1 MPATQTLARRLIG
14 TMFPW
19 FILIAFCMTAAQIS
33 VQCVS
38 INGDINTDLRSL
50 ATTVAPPIAQAVWEL
65 DQASLNELARGIRL
79 NAIVTG
85 IRIQGSQGE
94 PLLIEGQLPSGPEH
108 PAMGFSL
115 RKQEQ
120 VPLFYRPYRDGEKL
134 IGSLTI
140 YSSPQVVW
148 RRLRSGLY
156 MALLSSIVIT
166 GGLWLLFFGT
176 IRSQLS
182 RTVTGV
188 ARTVAGW
195 PALVAGAAPSYR
207 IEYPYRDEL
216 GDLVAAFNDNRARLA
231 VSMQDLNA
239 INLNLEKIVEART
252 WELRQAKDAAE
263 SADRLKSAFLAT
275 MSHELRTPL
284 NSIIGFTGILLQELV
299 GPLNPEQKK
308 QMGIVRANSN
318 HLLELIN
325 DVLDI
330 SKIEAGQLQVSR
342 EPIDLKAIA
351 EKVLQTVQPLAQKKS
366 LDLRWDLPETLEP
379 ILSDRRR
386 VEQILMN
393 LLGNAIKFTEAGEVR
408 LRVEPAGA
416 DLRIEVSDTGIGMA
430 EADLARL
437 FQPFFQID
445 TGLTRKYGGT
455 GLGLSICKKLA
466 ELLGGRIQVASALG
480 RGSLFTVLLPRTE
493 EVS

>member
-430 EADLARL
+430 EADLERL

-455 GLGLSICKKLA
+455 GLGLSICKKLV
-466 ELLGGRIQVASALG
+466 ELLGGRIQVESALG
-480 RGSLFTVLLPRTE
+480 RGSTFTVLLPRTE